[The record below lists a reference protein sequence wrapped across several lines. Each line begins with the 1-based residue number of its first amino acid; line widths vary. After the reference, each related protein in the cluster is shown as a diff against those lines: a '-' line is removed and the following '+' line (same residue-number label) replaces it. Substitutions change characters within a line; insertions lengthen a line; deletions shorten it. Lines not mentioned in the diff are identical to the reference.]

1 MKPKSPLRAEFTNL
15 PNLITYVRVLLIPVV
30 LWFVTHDSGV
40 NAMWA
45 AIVYSVASITDALDG
60 YVARVTGQVSTLG
73 KFLDPLADKLAV
85 TAVLIALIPLGRVP
99 AWVVVVILCR
109 ELSITALRAVAAGEG
124 LIISASDSAK
134 TKTAFQLIG
143 IVALLIHY
151 RYTIDLLL
159 VRVSIF
165 FHDVGLW
172 MLYLSVFFS
181 LYSAG
186 SYFRGFVRALA
197 ESALKVRAEKVD
209 PS

>member
-1 MKPKSPLRAEFTNL
+1 MKPKGPLRAEFTNL

-30 LWFVTHDSGV
+30 LFFVVNDSGA

-85 TAVLIALIPLGRVP
+85 TAVLITLIPLGRVP
-99 AWVVVVILCR
+99 AWIVVVVICR
-109 ELSITALRAVAAGEG
+109 ELAITALRAVAAGEG
-124 LIISASDSAK
+124 LIIAARDSAK
-134 TKTAFQLIG
+134 TKTAFQLIA

-151 RYTIDLLL
+151 RYSIDLLFMRL
-159 VRVSIF
+159 DIF
-165 FHDVGLW
+165 FHDVGIW

-186 SYFRGFVRALA
+186 AYFRGFVQALA
-197 ESALKVRAEKVD
+197 ASALKARADKTEMA
-209 PS
+209 

>member
-1 MKPKSPLRAEFTNL
+1 MKPKGPLRAEFTNL

-30 LWFVTHDSGV
+30 LWFVVHDSGV

-45 AIVYSVASITDALDG
+45 AIIYSIASITDALDG

-85 TAVLIALIPLGRVP
+85 TAVLITLIPLGRVP
-99 AWVVVVILCR
+99 AWVVVVIICR
-109 ELSITALRAVAAGEG
+109 ELAITALRAVAAGEG

-143 IVALLIHY
+143 VVALLIHY
-151 RYTIDLLL
+151 RYTVDLYFTQLN
-159 VRVSIF
+159 IF

-172 MLYLSVFFS
+172 MLYFSVVFS

-186 SYFRGFVRALA
+186 SYFRGFVQALA
-197 ESALKVRAEKVD
+197 ASALKTRTETD
-209 PS
+209 RT